1 MPLPLSTADSSP
13 PDSRRWIAFAVVL
26 AAGFMD
32 LLDVTIVN
40 VALPSLQTDLQA
52 QYSQLAWVV
61 AAYVVSFAAVLIT
74 GGRLGDI
81 YGRKRIFLIGMAGF
95 TLASLACGVSTS
107 PSMLIGSRFVQG
119 VFAALMVPQI
129 LATIRVTFP
138 KEERGKA
145 IALYGGVSGSAS
157 AVGLSL
163 GGLLVQADLLG
174 LSWRPIF
181 LVNVPV
187 GIIAL
192 VVAAAVMRDSRSA
205 AAPRL
210 DVPGMVLAITAVLLL
225 VYPLTE
231 GRRLHWPAWTFLMM
245 AAAAV
250 VFGAFIAYERWRTRK
265 SGSPLI
271 ELALFRSRPF
281 AVGLVA
287 WMLFWIG
294 FGGFFLVWTLFMQ
307 EGLGWTPMR
316 AGLTA
321 VFFAVGAGMGA
332 GLSANTLAPKFG
344 RRVLVGGGLV
354 TIAGLS
360 LYSVMTAHYE
370 GAFASWQMIFPLIV
384 TGLGF
389 GAVLAPTIDLLL
401 GQVPADEAGS
411 ASGVLSAA
419 QQLGLALGVALV
431 GVVFFTQLDHDSA
444 RGTDAVTPQARAELT
459 AQGLP
464 ESAQDAVL
472 ANFRACVGDR
482 SAQMDPTVVPDSCRV
497 DPAKASPALAQTLSD
512 AGKQANTVNF
522 AHTFAYTLWF
532 GVALMVL
539 VCLGFLALPKDAR
552 VEHHELDEPD
562 DELVRV

>member
-1 MPLPLSTADSSP
+1 MTLPLSTADSSP
-13 PDSRRWIAFAVVL
+13 PDARRWIAFAVVL

-40 VALPSLQTDLQA
+40 VALPSLQTDLKA
-52 QYSQLAWVV
+52 EYSQLAWIV

-81 YGRKRIFLIGMAGF
+81 YGRKRIFLVGMVGF
-95 TLASLACGVSTS
+95 TLASLACGISTS

-138 KEERGKA
+138 KDERGKA

-163 GGLLVQADLLG
+163 GGLLVQADLFG

-187 GIIAL
+187 GVIAL
-192 VVAAAVMRDSRSA
+192 VAAAAVMRDSRSA

-210 DVPGMVLAITAVLLL
+210 DVLGMVLAITAVLLL

-231 GRRLHWPAWTFLMM
+231 GRRLHWPAWTFAMM

-250 VFGAFIAYERWRTRK
+250 VFVAFIAYERWRTRT

-271 ELALFRSRPF
+271 DLALFRSRPF
-281 AVGLVA
+281 TVGLVA

-344 RRVLVGGGLV
+344 RRVLVAGGLV
-354 TIAGLS
+354 TITGLY

-370 GAFASWQMIFPLIV
+370 GAFASWQMIFPLVV

-401 GQVPADEAGS
+401 GQVPAHEAGS

-444 RGTDAVTPQARAELT
+444 RGTDAVTPQARAELA

-464 ESAQDAVL
+464 ESAQDTIL
-472 ANFRACVGDR
+472 ANFRACVTDR
-482 SAQMDPTVVPDSCRV
+482 SAQVDPTAVPESCRV
-497 DPAKASPALAQTLSD
+497 APAKVTPAVAQTLSD
-512 AGKQANTVNF
+512 AGKRANTVNF

-539 VCLGFLALPKDAR
+539 VSIGFLALPKDAR
-552 VEHHELDEPD
+552 TEHHELDEPD